1 MIQIKIML
9 TTEKKLKLP
18 IEYEMAEDMF
28 FRRKF
33 DLSIIIGSLEHCFDP
48 NIVLKNL

>member
-1 MIQIKIML
+1 
-9 TTEKKLKLP
+9 
-18 IEYEMAEDMF
+18 MAEDMF

-48 NIVLKNL
+48 NIVLKKFINIQIKIL